1 MHSAI
6 YKGRVRHRRFS
17 PRSHAFTYDV
27 FMVYLDLD
35 ELDRVFAE
43 SWCWSATRPAIA
55 RFRRRDFFDQG
66 DTPLADSVRDHVLQQ
81 TGRRPR
87 GPIRLLA
94 NLRYF
99 GYIMNPITCY
109 YCFDE
114 SGQGVETIVAEV
126 NNTPWN
132 QRHRYVL
139 NCDPGRDK
147 QRLTFGKTFHVS
159 PFQPM
164 DTRYLWLSNCPGKTL
179 ALHME
184 NFSGSERFFDATLTL
199 NREEISA
206 ASLRRVLWQY
216 PFMTG
221 KVVGGIYWQALK
233 LFMKRIPFYG
243 HPESVAGK
251 S

>member
-17 PRSHAFTYDV
+17 PKSHAFEYDV
-27 FMVYLDLD
+27 FMMYLDLD
-35 ELDRVFAE
+35 ELDQVFRQ
-43 SWCWSATRPAIA
+43 SWCWSARGPAIA
-55 RFRRRDFFDQG
+55 WFRRRDFFDH
-66 DTPLADSVRDHVLQQ
+66 DDRPLAETVRDYVKRQ
-81 TGRRPR
+81 TGRRPA

-99 GYIMNPITCY
+99 GYIMNPLACY
-109 YCFDE
+109 YCFDARD
-114 SGQGVETIVAEV
+114 QGVETIVAEV

-139 NCDPGRDK
+139 PCDPTRNK

-164 DTRYLWLSNCPGKTL
+164 DTQYSWQSTCPDKTL

-184 NFSGSERFFDATLTL
+184 NFSQYERFFDATLTL
-199 NREEISA
+199 HREAISA

-216 PFMTG
+216 PFMTA
-221 KVVGGIYWQALK
+221 KVIGGIYWQALK
-233 LFMKRIPFYG
+233 LFVKRIPVYG
-243 HPESVAGK
+243 HPQSVAEK

>member
-17 PRSHAFTYDV
+17 PRAHAFEYDV
-27 FMVYLDLD
+27 FMMYLDLD
-35 ELDRVFAE
+35 ELDRVFAR
-43 SWCWSATRPAIA
+43 SWCWSSNSPSLAW
-55 RFRRRDFFDQG
+55 FRRRDFFDRS
-66 DTPLADSVRDHVLQQ
+66 DRPLGDSVRDYVQGQ
-81 TGRRPR
+81 TGRRPK
-87 GPIRLLA
+87 GPIRVLA

-109 YCFDE
+109 YCFDDRDR
-114 SGQGVETIVAEV
+114 GVETIVAEV

-139 NCDPGRDK
+139 ACDPQRRK

-164 DTRYLWLSNCPGKTL
+164 DTQYLWQSTCPADTL

-184 NFSGSERFFDATLTL
+184 NFSERERFFDATLTL
-199 NREEISA
+199 NREAITP

-221 KVVGGIYWQALK
+221 KVIAGIYWQALK
-233 LFMKRIPFYG
+233 LFLKRIPVYG
-243 HPESVAGK
+243 HPQSVTGK